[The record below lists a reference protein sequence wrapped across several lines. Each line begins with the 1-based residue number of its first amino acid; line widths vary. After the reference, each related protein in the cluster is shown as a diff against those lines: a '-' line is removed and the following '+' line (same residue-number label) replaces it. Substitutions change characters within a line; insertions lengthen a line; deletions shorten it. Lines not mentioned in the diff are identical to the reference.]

1 MSEVQEK
8 AIIDPPRS
16 FFELG
21 EVIKIIAPSNSD
33 INDKIYLIQYLD
45 ENEIDILDVDTLNKS
60 TLTITDGNLNDESI
74 ESIEILS
81 KPTSEGFARQNNL
94 LPGTWITIQLGG
106 DVPATI
112 NGEITSLE
120 EDMIE
125 INTWPGNKKIYIDF
139 EYKGIPKNLPIDSI
153 RPFTP
158 PIDEEKQPTPSPEF
172 PELSPDG
179 VDMPGIVGI
188 REEDED
194 IESSPVEV
202 DIALPNIATQRK
214 EILLDA
220 DDIVFGEKLG
230 AITQEVPVSESERR
244 FGIET
249 QSDDLLND
257 LLSTIPTSARNTKVL
272 RSIHIMVE
280 RYQQLRQEFSK
291 LSDDGE
297 YDIPDTKTA
306 DYKPLI
312 KNLENLNAKLYWL
325 LPIAK
330 NRKNIYNMNI
340 DDEDDI
346 SDIVSTTLDNAQTN
360 IYEIVNQYMTN
371 TVPDGENKYEY
382 LYRAL
387 NSYLT
392 PFVDPNIKNNILV
405 SDRVNETMNVIIGNF
420 ENVLSS
426 VICGDK
432 FQQERLVMGRYEKA
446 LTRPTIRDIKKRK
459 LLPDLVDLTPGD
471 RLSLLGYLQ
480 LPEAF
485 VRYSQINLP
494 QTNILLKSNLNL
506 IPFSYF
512 NYLNR
517 NSPSDININSI
528 DQGQIPEKTDNENFL
543 KDFEMFIYE
552 QTSNLDDR
560 NQEHYTNFL
569 NNMVPR
575 TRSLFNMM
583 KKYYKNSTSFL
594 DILFQLQPFM
604 VYANDITFKQYEEI
618 VNFMRSNILKFKK
631 HLVQNNTSYLN
642 YTSHQYKNPTNSSV
656 FNTGFKN
663 SYLFNLLESNNPTTQ
678 QTEMAYKLSVVDLES
693 GIATNQREKI
703 STSEFIKRI
712 YTADYGSLF
721 TNTIVIDD
729 IDLFVGMDV
738 DAIIKSKIDSL
749 ESERGVEEKRDDKEC
764 KNFVLAKYYLD
775 IDDLKEDDGNAEVY
789 FDTKYDD
796 TRYDIIEEFEG
807 EQARLSPNDFNAFL
821 LNHLITNVG
830 LTDDNAR
837 REAMAMI
844 QKKRLVMK
852 GDYCYLTDGQ
862 GMNIY
867 YIRDE
872 NNTWI
877 RKPEYDG
884 ESINTTMFCNL
895 KKNCMAINKECDN
908 MIINKTKLKQQ
919 LLNEMLKQFDEDL
932 HLEQSE
938 ISTKANE
945 QQIYLS
951 KRIKMLQLINNLL
964 SVRYDEVKFA
974 IGQTVPERN
983 IEVSPYAELRDLILS
998 HTDFVKRQT
1007 DILKF
1012 IGKFC
1017 QPLSWS
1023 AEGGDSTWLYC
1034 VKTGKKLLP
1043 TFYER
1048 LADAFF
1054 SGNYQTVLERVVA
1067 ERGQISDDGDKIV
1080 DKYSGYTIRM
1090 IEFDDAEGFDDAGY
1104 KIVSRALIDKDI
1116 GDVIMDMSF
1125 RPTDTLKSKDGEMI
1139 SNVINTLQEQMG
1151 VSIGSNKEFIIK
1163 NVESTLDNY
1172 LPSEDLYAQKVKA
1185 AKKRKVRMGSY
1196 IDIHDEALLLLT
1208 LGYFLVATQT
1218 MMPSIITS
1226 KTFKGCGPKSFS
1238 GYPLEGPGDYSALK
1252 YIACCALRLRSST
1265 RPWQRLPRLTRD
1277 KAVITLKTFM
1287 EKLKK
1292 LIDKEILKNRSTTEK
1307 IDAKLLYIQNE
1318 SPGEEIPMEFDVK
1331 RWLTFLPPLFPL
1343 NVKDTQ
1349 PLPANF
1355 KENLE
1360 RDIES
1365 ANSRQFERI
1374 STLYGKMTSMS
1385 MHIIELIQ
1393 RVINK
1398 ETLLLS
1404 NSQNELLVENACCN
1418 NGSRVTRIY
1427 FEEKEG
1433 AIRIMNNNVDEYG
1446 KIYTTVENLIV
1457 PFYLFDPQNTK
1468 LKYPAVPKTFSEST
1482 IYRAFIRFCYYNT
1495 GFILTE
1501 QLERVCGSN
1510 SSQFKSAN
1518 NIMEKIEILKR
1529 EGKNYSM
1536 DDFLRLMDI
1545 VNRSNTVQV
1554 DMNENVISPR
1564 ISFENLIKN
1573 DDVLSDIEGTD
1584 LETFMNLMT
1593 NILDRYDVLLEP
1605 TGEDE
1610 NAMNT
1615 LSTFLQGRTDELMT
1629 EIIDYTDLEDDMNIA
1644 EFFNTIGNWKLKGEN
1659 IYMSLED
1666 ETAETFYN
1674 YANTYIKN
1682 ILQIYPTIIVDGG
1695 NKTDYKSPSVPMH
1708 WTKGAQKL
1716 SNTHIK
1722 DVKNIISKEFNKLYE
1737 FYGDVEIKPM
1747 LTEISNSV
1755 ISNTIIAISRM
1766 LPFFADI
1773 RLESGQPRVKTILDG
1788 DILKRIMKFL
1798 LMRALSEY
1806 IRITEVYSTE
1816 ERPVQQSSSIIGERL
1831 EEDILRGRAL
1841 QLRQKTSN
1849 ILKAFISILQ
1859 TQKSVINISNQEI
1872 NLKVNKS
1879 KEKEKSKITK
1889 NLGDLTV
1896 EERKVQD
1903 IMKNHKIGDWS
1914 LGQTRALFVY
1924 DEEQYEKERHD
1935 LEVDALNEMQV
1946 NAIDGVTERTREIY
1960 QMDWAN
1966 EQLEDQRMQS
1976 EIGNAIL
1983 QQGDDDDG
1991 PEDFF

>member
-1 MSEVQEK
+1 MSEKQQKPV
-8 AIIDPPRS
+8 DPPQS

-33 INDKIYLIQYLD
+33 INEKSYLIQYLD

-60 TLTITDGNLNDESI
+60 TLAITDGNLNDESI

-81 KPTSEGFARQNNL
+81 KPANEGFARQNNL

-106 DVPATI
+106 DVPATV

-158 PIDEEKQPTPSPEF
+158 PDVPDEQSPSQATPSPQF
-172 PELSPDG
+172 PQLTPSP
-179 VDMPGIVGI
+179 VEQ
-188 REEDED
+188 REEDLD
-194 IESSPVEV
+194 IDISPVDV
-202 DIALPNIATQRK
+202 ATAIPNVAAQRK

-272 RSIHIMVE
+272 KSIHIMVE
-280 RYQQLRQEFSK
+280 RYQQLRQQFSK

-312 KNLENLNAKLYWL
+312 TNLQNLDAKLYWL

-330 NRKNIYNMNI
+330 NRKNIYDMRI
-340 DDEDDI
+340 DDEDDS
-346 SDIVSTTLDNAQTN
+346 SDIVSTKLSDAQTN
-360 IYEIVNQYMTN
+360 IYEIVSQYMTN

-387 NSYLT
+387 NRYLT
-392 PFVDPNIKNNILV
+392 PFTDPNLKNNVIV
-405 SDRVNETMNVIIGNF
+405 SSRVNQTMNVIIGNF
-420 ENVLSS
+420 ENIMSS
-426 VICGDK
+426 VICGEK
-432 FQQERLVMGRYEKA
+432 FQQERFVMGRYEQA
-446 LTRPTIRDIKKRK
+446 LTRPTIRDLKNRR

-512 NYLNR
+512 RYLNM

-528 DQGQIPEKTDNENFL
+528 EQDQTPSKGDNENFL
-543 KDFEMFIYE
+543 KKFEMFVYDQLSSLE
-552 QTSNLDDR
+552 DR
-560 NQEHYTNFL
+560 NEEHYTKFL

-583 KKYYKNSTSFL
+583 KKYYKNSTSFSN
-594 DILFQLQPFM
+594 ILFHLQPFM

-631 HLVQNNTSYLN
+631 HLVQNNTAYLN
-642 YTSHQYKNPTNSSV
+642 YTSHEYKNNNTK

-663 SYLFNLLESNNPTTQ
+663 SYLFNLLSSNSSNAR
-678 QTEMAYKLSVVDLES
+678 QTEQKYKLSVVDLES
-693 GIATNQREKI
+693 GIKTNKRLNI
-703 STSEFIKRI
+703 STPEFIKRI

-721 TNTIVIDD
+721 ANTIALED
-729 IDLFVGMDV
+729 IDLFIGMDV
-738 DAIIKSKIDSL
+738 DTIIKNKLESL
-749 ESERGVEEKRDDKEC
+749 EGEKKQEESRDDKEC

-775 IDDLKEDDGNAEVY
+775 IDDLKEDDGNPEVY

-796 TRYDIIEEFEG
+796 TRYDIVDEFEN
-807 EQARLSPNDFNAFL
+807 EQARMSPADFNAFL
-821 LNHLITNVG
+821 LNHLMANVG
-830 LTDDNAR
+830 LSEETAR
-837 REAMAMI
+837 REASAMV
-844 QKKRLVMK
+844 QKKRLIIE
-852 GDYCYLTDGQ
+852 GDYCYLTTEQ
-862 GMNIY
+862 GKNIY
-867 YIRDE
+867 YIRDS

-877 RKPEYDG
+877 HNPEYDG
-884 ESINTTMFCNL
+884 ESISATMFCNL

-919 LLNEMLKQFDEDL
+919 RLNEMLEQFDQDL
-932 HLEQSE
+932 HLDQDT
-938 ISTKANE
+938 ITTKLNE
-945 QQIYLS
+945 RQKYLNE
-951 KRIKMLQLINNLL
+951 RLKMLQLIDNLL
-964 SVRYDEVKFA
+964 TVRYDEVKFA
-974 IGQTVPERN
+974 IGQTMPERN

-998 HTDFVKRQT
+998 HADFVKRHT

-1012 IGKFC
+1012 IEKTC
-1017 QPLSWS
+1017 QPLTWS
-1023 AEGGDSTWLYC
+1023 DEQGGNMWFYC
-1034 VKTGKKLLP
+1034 IKTGKKLLP

-1048 LADAFF
+1048 LAEAFF
-1054 SGNYQTVLERVVA
+1054 SGNYQPVLERIVS
-1067 ERGQISDDGDKIV
+1067 ERGEISDDGDKIV

-1104 KIVSRALIDKDI
+1104 KIVTRALINKDI

-1125 RPTDTLKSKDGEMI
+1125 RPVDKLKSKDGDMI
-1139 SNVINTLQEQMG
+1139 SNIIKTLQQQMG
-1151 VSIGSNKEFIIK
+1151 ISIGGNIEFIIK
-1163 NVESTLDNY
+1163 NVESTLDSY
-1172 LPSEDLYAQKVKA
+1172 LPSEELYKQKVKQ
-1185 AKKRKVRMGSY
+1185 AKSRNVRLGSY
-1196 IDIHDEALLLLT
+1196 IDVHDEALLLLT
-1208 LGYFLVATQT
+1208 LGYFMIATQT

-1226 KTFKGCGPKSFS
+1226 KTFKGCGPKSFE

-1252 YIACCALRLRSST
+1252 YIACCALRLRSRT

-1277 KAVITLKTFM
+1277 KAVSTLKAFM

-1292 LIDKEILKNRSTTEK
+1292 LIDKEILKNRNVTER
-1307 IDAKLLYIQNE
+1307 IDAKLLYLQNK
-1318 SPGEEIPMEFDVK
+1318 SPGEAIPMEFDVK
-1331 RWLTFLPPLFPL
+1331 RWLTFLPPLFPV
-1343 NVKDTQ
+1343 NIKDIQ

-1355 KENLE
+1355 KENLDK
-1360 RDIES
+1360 DIES
-1365 ANSRQFERI
+1365 ANPRQFERV
-1374 STLYGKMTSMS
+1374 STLYGKMTMMS
-1385 MHIIELIQ
+1385 MHILELIQ

-1404 NSQNELLVENACCN
+1404 NNQNELLVENACCN
-1418 NGSRVTRIY
+1418 NGSRVTRVY
-1427 FEEKEG
+1427 FEEKENS
-1433 AIRIMNNNVDEYG
+1433 IRTVNANVQKYG
-1446 KIYTTVENLIV
+1446 DIYNIVENLIV
-1457 PFYLFDPQNTK
+1457 PFYLFDPKNTK

-1495 GFILTE
+1495 GFILSE
-1501 QLERVCGSN
+1501 QLERVCGTN
-1510 SSQFKSAN
+1510 SSQFKATN
-1518 NIMEKIEILKR
+1518 NILEKIEILKK
-1529 EGKNYSM
+1529 ENKNYSM
-1536 DDFLRLMDI
+1536 DDFLRLMNI
-1545 VNRSNTVQV
+1545 VNKSNIVEV
-1554 DMNENVISPR
+1554 DMNEDIISPR
-1564 ISFENLIKN
+1564 VSFENLMKNEEIKA
-1573 DDVLSDIEGTD
+1573 DIEGTD
-1584 LETFMNLMT
+1584 LETFMNMMT
-1593 NILDRYDVLLEP
+1593 GVLDRYDVLLEP
-1605 TGEDE
+1605 SGEDE
-1610 NAMNT
+1610 NVINT
-1615 LSTFLQGRTDELMT
+1615 FSTFLQNRTDELMT
-1629 EIIDYTDLEDDMNIA
+1629 EIIEYTDIEGDLNTI

-1682 ILQIYPTIIVDGG
+1682 ILKIYPTIIVDGG

-1722 DVKNIISKEFNKLYE
+1722 DVKNIISKEFSKLYE
-1737 FYGDVEIKPM
+1737 FYGDVEIKPI
-1747 LTEISNSV
+1747 LIDISNSV
-1755 ISNTIIAISRM
+1755 ITNTIITISQL
-1766 LPFFADI
+1766 LPFFSDI
-1773 RLESGQPRVKTILDG
+1773 RLEAGEPRAKTILDG
-1788 DILKRIMKFL
+1788 DIIKRIMKFL

-1806 IRITEVYSTE
+1806 IKITEEYSASETVVE
-1816 ERPVQQSSSIIGERL
+1816 GDSSIMGERL

-1849 ILKAFISILQ
+1849 ILKAFISILHR
-1859 TQKSVINISNQEI
+1859 QKSIINISNDEI

-1966 EQLEDQRMQS
+1966 EQLEDHRMQS